1 MIDTLKN
8 LKKENF
14 LIFIIIFFTILFP
27 ITYLVGNSVINTL
40 VFILS
45 LSLIAHNLIKKDL
58 NKFNNIIF
66 IFLFCLWSTFVINL
80 FFSQNFDLSLNRVLK
95 FFFIIFFIFAIKFS
109 INYKNNYYEHLIFK
123 LWTFIF
129 LIVFFDLIFEYH
141 FGYNITGN
149 VSFMPSRLTSFLKDE
164 LVIGYYFI
172 GFALFAYVTLEEK
185 IDNKLISFLILMCLI
200 ILSFLIGERANFIK
214 FFIACFTFLMVA
226 SEINIKKKLFSLAV
240 VVSIIFFII
249 QSNAIYK
256 SRFIYQMPNIFSLNE
271 TKNFYFNSTYGSHY
285 NTAINVFKNNLL
297 FGVGIKNYRE
307 QSIKKI
313 YIDKNKDFKFK
324 IIGTHPHQLHFEIL
338 AETGLFGYISFFS
351 FIIYSLVISI
361 KTFVKNRNKYQLS
374 AILFIV
380 VSIIPVLP
388 SGSIFSTYTSILFWL
403 NYAIMISYNRK

>member
-1 MIDTLKN
+1 MIDKIKSLKR
-8 LKKENF
+8 ENF
-14 LIFIIIFFTILFP
+14 LIFIIIFFSTVFP
-27 ITYLVGNSVINTL
+27 ISYLLGNSIINFF

-45 LSLIAHNLIKKDL
+45 ISLIAYSLIKKDL
-58 NKFNNIIF
+58 KKFKNLIF
-66 IFLFCLWSTFVINL
+66 ILFLCLWSTFLINL
-80 FFSQNFDLSLNRVLK
+80 FFSQNFELSLNRVLK
-95 FFFIIFFIFAIKFS
+95 FFFIIFFIYAMKFA
-109 INYKNNYYEHLIFK
+109 INYKNNFYENFIFK
-123 LWTFIF
+123 FWTFIF
-129 LIVFFDLIFEYH
+129 LIVLVDLIFEYH

-172 GFALFAYVTLEEK
+172 GFALFAYVTLDK
-185 IDNKLISFLILMCLI
+185 RIDNKLISFLILMFLI
-200 ILSFLIGERANFIK
+200 IISFLIGERANFIK
-214 FFIACFTFLMVA
+214 FFIACFIFLMIA
-226 SEINIKKKLFSLAV
+226 SEISIKKKLFSLGAII
-240 VVSIIFFII
+240 SLIFFII
-249 QSNAIYK
+249 QSSPLYK

-307 QSIKKI
+307 QSIKKV

-351 FIIYSLVISI
+351 FIIYSLIVSI

-380 VSIIPVLP
+380 ASIIPVLP

-403 NYAIMISYNRK
+403 NYAIMISYNRE